1 MFLKH
6 TPTGDL
12 IEVIDLPD
20 VIDPFSATVR
30 GRQQAGEDTMDIDEF
45 EKTDL
50 VFPSGEPLPL
60 CWRDSHYR
68 KKEASTLLYGCRRRN

>member
-20 VIDPFSATVR
+20 VINPSSPTIRAR
-30 GRQQAGEDTMDIDEF
+30 SHSGDIIQRPENF
-45 EKTDL
+45 LKTEL
-50 VFPSGEPLPL
+50 VFPSGEALPL
-60 CWRDSHYR
+60 CWRDAHYY
-68 KKEASTLLYGCRRRN
+68 ENAA